1 MTVTNQQVIMLKQMT
16 HKNNKELSAAKSGMS
31 GIIQVLIKP
40 ILHFLP
46 ILH

>member
-31 GIIQVLIKP
+31 VTTARKYLATRQSP
-40 ILHFLP
+40 I
-46 ILH
+46 